1 MTMMMVSLS
10 SRRVPVRCVDD
21 ETKRDEEKDQASRR
35 ADACDASIVF
45 PRPRRRR
52 RRRHLTQRA
61 ALLCCVLLLLHDIFV
76 CKFLEE

>member
-1 MTMMMVSLS
+1 MMMVSLS

-35 ADACDASIVF
+35 ACDASIVF

-52 RRRHLTQRA
+52 RRRRHLTQRA
-61 ALLCCVLLLLHDIFV
+61 
-76 CKFLEE
+76 